1 MAAPNRL
8 ELVEGCRADALGGR
22 VRAAELGM
30 CLLQGLQPAEE
41 GVVLLVG
48 HDRVVE
54 DVVPVVVVLDLLP
67 EPLDLTTGV
76 LRGARR
82 CGA

>member
-1 MAAPNRL
+1 M
-8 ELVEGCRADALGGR
+8 R
-22 VRAAELGM
+22 V
-30 CLLQGLQPAEE
+30 LQGLQPAEE

>member
-1 MAAPNRL
+1 MAAPDRL

-22 VRAAELGM
+22 VRVSQLRVFLLERDEL
-30 CLLQGLQPAEE
+30 
-41 GVVLLVG
+41 VVEAVVVGVG
-48 HDRVVE
+48 HLRVVE